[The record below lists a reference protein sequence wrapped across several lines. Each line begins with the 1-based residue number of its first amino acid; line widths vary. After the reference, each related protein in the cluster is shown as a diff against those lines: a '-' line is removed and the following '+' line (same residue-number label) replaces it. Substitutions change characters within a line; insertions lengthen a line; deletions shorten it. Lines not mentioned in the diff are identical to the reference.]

1 MIRDDN
7 NDRRYRATYGCLCAF
22 CSFCCRERKL
32 PSSCVLITPGVA
44 SGQHFIFGQLRS
56 LPSYR
61 STKKYFNRAFPSSR
75 HAFRFLLTVFTE
87 DSFLIV
93 YSPTMLYPSNR
104 SYKFHL
110 FDRLLFDYST
120 FTIDSDI
127 SFRYILY
134 HQPYLRKRRLW

>member
-1 MIRDDN
+1 MIVDIEPP
-7 NDRRYRATYGCLCAF
+7 TVVCALF
-22 CSFCCRERKL
+22 VASVVCRERKL

-75 HAFRFLLTVFTE
+75 HAFRFLLTEFTE
-87 DSFLIV
+87 DFFLIV

-104 SYKFHL
+104 SYEFHL
-110 FDRLLFDYST
+110 FHRLLYFYYST

-127 SFRYILY
+127 SFRYIL
-134 HQPYLRKRRLW
+134 HQQPYLRKRRLW